1 MMEQKIIIIS
11 IVSHRNISEIFN
23 FLEQNVDDLDLSE
36 VLIIIRVNI
45 NENTGKLEFL
55 RAVAYLGLEQKDKYC
70 KNFKISYEK
79 GYKLSGETLKKL
91 NCN

>member
-23 FLEQNVDDLDLSE
+23 FLEQNVDHLDLSE

-45 NENTGKLEFL
+45 NENTDIMRSL
-55 RAVAYLGLEQKDKYC
+55 
-70 KNFKISYEK
+70 
-79 GYKLSGETLKKL
+79 
-91 NCN
+91 